1 MSHAGQKRKRP
12 LPSTPNLFR
21 AAVQSVFSQAAYEK
35 LEQCQRQKSSLS
47 QPQCVASASP
57 ASTAR
62 LRRSVLS
69 NLCDGLECLSKSNG
83 QSQLS
88 AVKNELRK
96 LTYSTSDLV
105 SLLFTDEDNEED
117 FEMAP
122 PLCVIVDLLRDS
134 YLCLADV
141 PNMFFLQRAVLEVA
155 QPNICVC
162 RPGQQRGILLLVH
175 YLLDGNRSSRC
186 DAFLRQF
193 FLVFL
198 DSTLSQIDANARFR
212 LAKLVIE
219 FLYNECVKYGE
230 FVDMF
235 VQWVRQVVTPSQFLD
250 RPERDKTDVIV
261 R

>member
-21 AAVQSVFSQAAYEK
+21 AAVQSVFSQAAHEK
-35 LEQCQRQKSSLS
+35 LDQCQRQKSVIS
-47 QPQCVASASP
+47 QPRCLPSASP
-57 ASTAR
+57 ASTFR

-69 NLCDGLECLSKSNG
+69 NLCDRLDCLSKPNG
-83 QSQLS
+83 TSQLS

-96 LTYSTSDLV
+96 FTYSTSDLV
-105 SLLFTDEDNEED
+105 SLLFTDDDNEED
-117 FEMAP
+117 FEIAP
-122 PLCVIVDLLRDS
+122 PLCVIVHLLRDD

-141 PNMFFLQRAVLEVA
+141 PNMFFLQRAVLEMA
-155 QPNICVC
+155 QPNICEC
-162 RPGQQRGILLLVH
+162 RPGGHRGILLLVH

-186 DAFLRQF
+186 DTFLRQF

-198 DSTLSQIDANARFR
+198 DSSLSQIDANIRFR

-219 FLYNECVKYGE
+219 FLYNECIKHGE

-235 VQWVRQVVTPSQFLD
+235 VQWVQQAVTPSQFLD
-250 RPERDKTDVIV
+250 QSERDKTHVIV